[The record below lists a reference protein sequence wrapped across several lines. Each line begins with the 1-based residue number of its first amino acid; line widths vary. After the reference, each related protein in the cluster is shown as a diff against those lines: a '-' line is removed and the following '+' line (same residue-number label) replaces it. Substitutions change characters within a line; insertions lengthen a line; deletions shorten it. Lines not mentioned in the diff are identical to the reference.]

1 MKIPILSF
9 FENDQG
15 NNFHIIERTKLDN
28 NWFILKENN
37 WKLLDIS
44 SQQKIKIFL
53 ERMNYQDYFIN
64 LDNDDTTFNFIQNI
78 IKTDLDNFLNANLSQ
93 YFEKIYSKYS
103 KINFFENNDYN
114 DNKIEAIIKN
124 ENIEFFIKI

>member
-28 NWFILKENN
+28 NRFILKENN